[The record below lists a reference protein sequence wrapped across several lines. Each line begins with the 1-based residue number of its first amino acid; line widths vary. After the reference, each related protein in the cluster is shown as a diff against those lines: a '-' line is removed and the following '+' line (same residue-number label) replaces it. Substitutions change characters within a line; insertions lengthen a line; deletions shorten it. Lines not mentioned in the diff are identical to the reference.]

1 MINKYLIVSLLATV
15 QFSAFAQ
22 QIYKLDLK
30 NSKIL
35 WKAPKTM
42 GNRHYGFLLFNFG
55 SLKYTPGGK
64 PESGSFGMDMNSIS
78 STDHSSAAENQKV
91 DAELKGDDFFQVAQ
105 YPSGTM
111 TVKQI
116 LPGNRPNAFMVKGD
130 LTIKRVTNTIEFPA
144 VIVKTGNMVKVTA
157 KLTINRGKWNI
168 KPQPKT
174 FDFLSAIKEKVIADE
189 IPVALELVFSK
200 W

>member
-1 MINKYLIVSLLATV
+1 MINRSFVLFLLAV
-15 QFSAFAQ
+15 IGFSAPAR
-22 QIYKLDLK
+22 QIYKLDIK

-42 GNRHYGFLLFNFG
+42 GNRYYGFLLFNYG
-55 SLKYTPGGK
+55 SLKYAPGGK

-78 STDHSSAAENQKV
+78 STDHSSAMENQKV

-111 TVKQI
+111 VVKQI
-116 LPGNRPNAFMVKGD
+116 APGDRPNVFMVKGD
-130 LTIKRVTNTIEFPA
+130 LTIKQVTNTIEFPA

-157 KLTINRGKWNI
+157 ELVINRGKWNI
-168 KPQPKT
+168 KPQPKNL
-174 FDFLSAIKEKVIADE
+174 DFLSAIKEKVIADE
-189 IPVALELVFSK
+189 IPVALELVFGK
-200 W
+200 